1 MRDLEGLARL
11 QVAQAEEV
19 LHAAVDLLPADLP
32 GGQRLAVDLHRIA
45 VQRRVVGVVGQ
56 GQGVE
61 QRVDVG
67 RILGLRIAR
76 RGAEDRIAVV
86 GPQRRPAG
94 HRRAVTLQGYAVED
108 PVSVVRGHHDRR
120 HVAVVL
126 RAGERPGVLDLED
139 GLRRVLVAPLGL
151 GQRIVAFVE
160 VAVKLLKGLQGDQRP
175 VPVLVPHGEL
185 CHQHQRQR
193 IARTV
198 VDGLRGAALAPVL
211 GGEPRQCV
219 PLQVIVQLLADFM
232 GRGSGQ
238 AADFG
243 QPLVGVDHRG
253 VERHVAEHAG
263 QHIVVKRAHHAGFG
277 RQRHLHPVGQVGGR
291 DALDALVAVHDAF
304 VTLRPDVL
312 AVLRLG
318 GSHVEAGVDG
328 RRGGVPDVGAGLG
341 DQHEVGRIDRIRRH
355 VTRIERRNALRLVL
369 VERFAVD
376 ERGRLLRQR
385 TGGEQSRREE
395 RQYEL
400 IEVFHLLRKL
410 SGGFNNAAG
419 C

>member
-1 MRDLEGLARL
+1 M
-11 QVAQAEEV
+11 
-19 LHAAVDLLPADLP
+19 
-32 GGQRLAVDLHRIA
+32 
-45 VQRRVVGVVGQ
+45 
-56 GQGVE
+56 
-61 QRVDVG
+61 
-67 RILGLRIAR
+67 LGLRVAR

-94 HRRAVTLQGYAVED
+94 HRRAVTLQRYAVED
-108 PVSVVRGHHDRR
+108 PVAVVRGHHDRR

-126 RAGERPGVLDLED
+126 RAGERPGVLDLEN
-139 GLRRVLVAPLGL
+139 GLRGVFVAPLGL
-151 GQRIVAFVE
+151 GQRVVAFVE
-160 VAVKLLKGLQGDQRP
+160 VAVQLLKGLQGDQRP
-175 VPVLVPHGEL
+175 VPVLVPQGEL
-185 CHQHQRQR
+185 GHQHQRQR

-198 VDGLRGAALAPVL
+198 VDGLRGTALAAVL
-211 GGEPRQCV
+211 DGEPRQGV
-219 PLQVIVQLLADFM
+219 LLQVVVQLLADFV
-232 GRGSGQ
+232 GRGAGQ

-263 QHIVVKRAHHAGFG
+263 QDIVVKRAHHAGFG
-277 RQRHLHPVGQVGGR
+277 RQGHLHPVGQVGRR
-291 DALDALVAVHDAF
+291 DALDALVAVHDTL
-304 VTLRPDVL
+304 VTLRPDRF

-318 GSHVEAGVDG
+318 GGHVEAGVDG

-341 DQHEVGRIDRIRRH
+341 DQHEVGRIDRIRGH
-355 VTRIERRNALRLVL
+355 VARIERRNALRLVL
-369 VERFAVD
+369 VERLAVD